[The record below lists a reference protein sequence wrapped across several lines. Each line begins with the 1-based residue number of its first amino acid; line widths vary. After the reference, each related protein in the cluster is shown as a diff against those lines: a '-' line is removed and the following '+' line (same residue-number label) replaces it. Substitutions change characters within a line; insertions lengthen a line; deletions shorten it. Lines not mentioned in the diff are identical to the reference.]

1 MPKRSGSAPCLL
13 SHGVLE
19 SDAQRPIRRSSSD
32 LLHEADLRCVNT
44 ANVDTGTDTNDA
56 TVSDTVIYN
65 TAGTTVTTDDYAVMV
80 LEDYTTPLTVTDFDV
95 V

>member
-1 MPKRSGSAPCLL
+1 MVAADDLIRIDTENGTETTL
-13 SHGVLE
+13 
-19 SDAQRPIRRSSSD
+19 DAIKTA
-32 LLHEADLRCVNT
+32 ADVRWVNT

-80 LEDYTTPLTVTDFDV
+80 LEDYTTPLTVNDFDV

>member
-1 MPKRSGSAPCLL
+1 MVAADDLIRIDTENGN
-13 SHGVLE
+13 E
-19 SDAQRPIRRSSSD
+19 TTFDAIKTA
-32 LLHEADLRCVNT
+32 ADLRCVNT

-80 LEDYTTPLTVTDFDV
+80 LEDYTTPLSVTDFDV